1 MKSVEL
7 GVQVAGYTPGM
18 KTAVSV
24 PDDLFAQA
32 DRFAKYTRRS
42 RSEVYSSALREYL
55 ARHGD
60 DAVTEA
66 MNRALAEVGDD
77 DEEDAAEAA
86 FVAAAARVVLAN
98 SEW

>member
-1 MKSVEL
+1 MKVL
-7 GVQVAGYTPGM
+7 ALAAGYTPGM

-32 DRFAKYTRRS
+32 DRFAKYTQRS

-55 ARHGD
+55 ARHEA

-66 MNRALAEVGDD
+66 MNRVLAEVGDD
-77 DEEDAAEAA
+77 DAAEDA
-86 FVAAAARVVLAN
+86 FVASWAAWTMAN
-98 SEW
+98 TEW